1 VPRQVVTMRGG
12 RRPGAGRKPGV
23 PSQKTINRLKMAE
36 EAAAGGTTPLE
47 VMLRTMRALW
57 DEGTDEARKQACKIA
72 SDAAPYVHPRLSTIE
87 QNTTL
92 RGDTLSQLMAAIDGR
107 TTGIATGA
115 EEEKGEPT
123 LQ

>member
-1 VPRQVVTMRGG
+1 M
-12 RRPGAGRKPGV
+12 
-23 PSQKTINRLKMAE
+23 NRLRIAE
-36 EAAAGGTTPLE
+36 EAAAGGISPLE
-47 VMLRTMRALW
+47 VMLRTMREQWELGTE
-57 DEGTDEARKQACKIA
+57 EGRKRACEIA
-72 SDAAPYVHPRLSTIE
+72 KDAAPYVHPRLSTIE

-115 EEEKGEPT
+115 EEEKKEPT